1 MGEKLKRAGEHKS
14 SDETLIA
21 AMEILARDI
30 QSGDGVANAAIQE
43 AGERIAELSQQRD
56 ELLLACEKTIAE
68 NKQLA
73 DGDDCTLIDIVRA
86 VERCNPAP
94 EQKREV

>member
-1 MGEKLKRAGEHKS
+1 MSEHKS

-30 QSGDGVANAAIQE
+30 QSGDGVANAAIRE

-56 ELLLACEKTIAE
+56 ELLQKV
-68 NKQLA
+68 KQLEDEIIPLREFA
-73 DGDDCTLIDIVRA
+73 RKIGD
-86 VERCNPAP
+86 
-94 EQKREV
+94 

>member
-1 MGEKLKRAGEHKS
+1 MSHTPKS

-30 QSGDGVANAAIQE
+30 QSGDGVANAAVRE
-43 AGERIAELSQQRD
+43 AGDRIAELRHQRD
-56 ELLLACEKTIAE
+56 ELLRECEKTIAE
-68 NKQLA
+68 NGHLA

-86 VERCNPAP
+86 VERCKPAP